1 MTEELRDVLVRS
13 CRKSVEV
20 SWNILVIMIPISLG
34 VTLLQYAGIL
44 EHLAW
49 ALSPVMRV
57 MSLPG
62 EASLALIAGA
72 LINIYAG
79 IAVMGTL
86 GLDAWSINII
96 AVMMLICHN
105 LLVESAVQSR
115 TGVSGLTMTVFRI
128 AAALA
133 MGIGLSLLLPEDF
146 KGAGA
151 GITAAIASSKGT
163 LTDVVLL
170 WFNQTSALTVKVILI
185 IAGINLAIDV
195 MRFFK
200 AFDPAITLLKPL
212 AYINGLPGKA
222 SFMWMTGIF
231 FGLAYGAGVLI
242 AEARAGHVDKDSMV
256 RLNLSLGISH
266 SLIEDTALFVAI
278 GASLFWVLVPR
289 MVAAAVMVWVYA
301 LATSVIRQRRQG

>member
-1 MTEELRDVLVRS
+1 
-13 CRKSVEV
+13 
-20 SWNILVIMIPISLG
+20 
-34 VTLLQYAGIL
+34 
-44 EHLAW
+44 
-49 ALSPVMRV
+49 
-57 MSLPG
+57 
-62 EASLALIAGA
+62 
-72 LINIYAG
+72 
-79 IAVMGTL
+79 
-86 GLDAWSINII
+86 
-96 AVMMLICHN
+96 
-105 LLVESAVQSR
+105 
-115 TGVSGLTMTVFRI
+115 
-128 AAALA
+128 
-133 MGIGLSLLLPEDF
+133 
-146 KGAGA
+146 
-151 GITAAIASSKGT
+151 
-163 LTDVVLL
+163 
-170 WFNQTSALTVKVILI
+170 VILI

-200 AFDPAITLLKPL
+200 AFDPAITLLKPF

-242 AEARAGHVDKDSMV
+242 AEARAGHVDKDSLV